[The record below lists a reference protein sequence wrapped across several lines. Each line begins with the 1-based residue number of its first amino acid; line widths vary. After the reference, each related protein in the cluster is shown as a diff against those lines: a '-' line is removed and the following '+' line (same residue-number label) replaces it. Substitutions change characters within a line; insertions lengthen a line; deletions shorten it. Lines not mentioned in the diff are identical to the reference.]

1 MTTIGQKTAVLHFT
15 EDRAH
20 NLLQSFNLVNL
31 QYLEIKLVKKKK
43 EKKNLSVGFT
53 DCCAWTYLS
62 LHLSSL
68 VSWR

>member
-43 EKKNLSVGFT
+43 KKKKT
-53 DCCAWTYLS
+53 S
-62 LHLSSL
+62 L
-68 VSWR
+68 